1 VRPGKAVMKLV
12 CLGYHFE
19 LVGEKVRYEWQGPG
33 DPDHAVVRPLLEFV
47 KAHKPEVL
55 YFLKCHCPRCGGCCF
70 CPAYEGRPLCMGCD
84 WDELIRLYPAML
96 EVKH

>member
-1 VRPGKAVMKLV
+1 MRPGEAVMKLV

-19 LVGEKVRYEWQGPG
+19 LVGEKVRYEWQGHG

-55 YFLKCHCPRCGGCCF
+55 YFLKCHCPRCGGVVF
-70 CPAYEGRPLCMGCD
+70 GIFNGVQRCMACY
-84 WDELIRLYPAML
+84 WEEQTRLYPAMA